1 LEVNLAKI
9 RAVFTFVLIIAC
21 ISVSVAQ
28 QFAPEFI
35 VSLKAGQSI
44 AKVTQG
50 TGTRVTRQIPGQSV
64 YLLQAN
70 TGNADTVLQKLINN
84 PGVAIAEL
92 NRSLRFDSG
101 SGTLLPA
108 DANLVQSMAA
118 LLDGQTKMNFYG
130 TDVLNA
136 YVNQTA
142 LQIIRLKETRSITTG
157 AGTRVAYIDTGVD
170 SDHPALRPWLDPG
183 IDLVGN
189 GSVSEFDGLSADLS
203 AWVNRNTPT
212 LLDNRLAF
220 VLRQSMAALLDDG
233 SGQTAP
239 DLPIAFGHGTL
250 VAGVLHV
257 VAPESRIVPVRA
269 FDTNGNTTLFTL
281 AEGIY
286 RASDLGVDVLNM
298 SFSTTTVSQ
307 TLQQSVL
314 YAQRK
319 GVALVASAGN
329 ESADAAGIYPAAYPL
344 VTGVAA
350 TDFDDHLATF
360 SNYGT
365 GISIAAPGA
374 FVVSTAPGGRY
385 AMAWGTSFSA
395 PIVAGSIA
403 LVSSV
408 TPRGA
413 ASDATVITT
422 SDSIDDKNPG
432 YERQLGKGRVDVMNA
447 LKTRRPQGPPN

>member
-1 LEVNLAKI
+1 MAKLC
-9 RAVFTFVLIIAC
+9 AVFTLVLIIAWV
-21 ISVSVAQ
+21 SVSVAQ
-28 QFAPEFI
+28 QSGPEFV
-35 VSLKAGQSI
+35 VSLKPGQSI

-50 TGTRVTRQIPGQSV
+50 TGTRLTRQIPGQSV
-64 YLLQAN
+64 YLVQAN
-70 TGNADTVLQKLINN
+70 PGNPDTVLQKLINN
-84 PGVAIAEL
+84 PSVAVAER
-92 NRSLRFDSG
+92 NQSFRFDSG

-183 IDLVGN
+183 IDLVGS

-298 SFSTTTVSQ
+298 SFSTTTVSE
-307 TLQQSVL
+307 TLRRSVL
-314 YAQRK
+314 YAQGK

-329 ESADAAGIYPAAYPL
+329 ESGDAAGIFPAAYAQ

-350 TDFDDHLATF
+350 TDFDDRLAIF

-365 GISIAAPGA
+365 GISISAPGA

-408 TPRGA
+408 TPRGYS
-413 ASDATVITT
+413 SDAMVITT
-422 SDSIDDKNPG
+422 ADSIDDKNPG

-447 LKTRRPQGPPN
+447 LKTRRPPGPPN

>member
-1 LEVNLAKI
+1 VLSI
-9 RAVFTFVLIIAC
+9 FVLIIAW

-28 QFAPEFI
+28 QSGPEFI
-35 VSLKAGQSI
+35 VSLKPGQSI
-44 AKVTQG
+44 AKVTQT

-64 YLLQAN
+64 YLVQAN

-84 PGVAIAEL
+84 PGVEVAEP
-92 NRSLRFDSG
+92 NRSFRFEPG

-108 DANLVQSMAA
+108 DADLVQSMAA
-118 LLDGQTKMNFYG
+118 LLDGQTRMNFYG

-142 LQIIRLKETRSITTG
+142 LQIIRLRETRNITTG
-157 AGTRVAYIDTGVD
+157 AGTKVAYIDTGVD

-183 IDLVGN
+183 IDLVGS

-203 AWVNRNTPT
+203 AWVNGNTPT

-233 SGQTAP
+233 SGGQTAP
-239 DLPIAFGHGTL
+239 DLPTAFGHGTL
-250 VAGVLHV
+250 VAGLLHV

-269 FDTNGNTTLFTL
+269 FDTNGNTTLFRL

-307 TLQQSVL
+307 TLHRSVL
-314 YAQRK
+314 YAQGK

-329 ESADAAGIYPAAYPL
+329 ESANAAGIYPASYPL

-365 GISIAAPGA
+365 GISISAPGA
-374 FVVSTAPGGRY
+374 FVISTAPGGRY

-408 TPRGA
+408 TPHGSESA
-413 ASDATVITT
+413 AIVITT
-422 SDSIDDKNPG
+422 ADSIDDKNAG
-432 YERQLGKGRVDVMNA
+432 YERQLGRGRLDVMNA
-447 LKTRRPQGPPN
+447 LKNRRPQGPSN

>member
-1 LEVNLAKI
+1 
-9 RAVFTFVLIIAC
+9 
-21 ISVSVAQ
+21 
-28 QFAPEFI
+28 
-35 VSLKAGQSI
+35 
-44 AKVTQG
+44 
-50 TGTRVTRQIPGQSV
+50 
-64 YLLQAN
+64 
-70 TGNADTVLQKLINN
+70 
-84 PGVAIAEL
+84 
-92 NRSLRFDSG
+92 
-101 SGTLLPA
+101 
-108 DANLVQSMAA
+108 
-118 LLDGQTKMNFYG
+118 MNFYG

-183 IDLVGN
+183 IDLVGS

-233 SGQTAP
+233 SGGQTAP
-239 DLPIAFGHGTL
+239 DLPTVFGHGTL
-250 VAGVLHV
+250 VAGLLHV

-269 FDTNGNTTLFTL
+269 FDINGNTTLFKL

-307 TLQQSVL
+307 TLQRSVL
-314 YAQRK
+314 YAQGK
-319 GVALVASAGN
+319 GVELVASAGN
-329 ESADAAGIYPAAYPL
+329 ESGSVAGIYPAAYPL

-350 TDFDDHLATF
+350 TDFDDRLATF

-365 GISIAAPGA
+365 DISISAPGS
-374 FVVSTAPGGRY
+374 FVISTAPGGRY

-403 LVSSV
+403 LVSSL
-408 TPRGA
+408 TPRG
-413 ASDATVITT
+413 SGSRELVITT
-422 SDSIDDKNPG
+422 ADSIDDKNPG
-432 YERQLGKGRVDVMNA
+432 YERQLGKGRVNVMNA
-447 LKTRRPQGPPN
+447 LKNRRPQGPPN